1 LDKELK
7 KQIKAD
13 EFKSAVEHTLE
24 WGRSHSAEVRVTAL
38 VALVLAGVL
47 GAVGY
52 FQASQRRQAEEG
64 FGEAIATLNLPVLT
78 ATDPSPAPGT
88 PVFTSA
94 KEKHTAAV
102 AAFDG
107 LARKFSSRPE
117 GLRARYLAALSRI
130 EIGQFSEAEQALS
143 EIAVDRRAGA
153 LEPALARLALAEL
166 YRRSGQVDKA
176 TDGFRQI
183 ASDPGSAVPRAA
195 ALMGLAETLEDARRL
210 PEAQATFRRVFEEFP
225 RSVYASEARRRA
237 ERLGSVVEG

>member
-1 LDKELK
+1 MDKELK
-7 KQIKAD
+7 KQIKGD

-52 FQASQRRQAEEG
+52 FQTSQRRQAEEG

-88 PVFTSA
+88 PAFTSSN
-94 KEKHTAAV
+94 EKHTAAV

-130 EIGQFSEAEQALS
+130 EIGQFSEAEKALS
-143 EIAVDRRAGA
+143 EIGADRRAGI

-176 TDGFRQI
+176 TEGFRQI
-183 ASDPGSAVPRAA
+183 SSDPGSAVPREA
-195 ALMGLAETLEDARRL
+195 ALMGLAETLEGARKL
-210 PEAQATFRRVFEEFP
+210 AEAQATFRRVFEEFP

-237 ERLGSVVEG
+237 ERLNSVVEG